1 MLLHLNNE
9 LFIKLNINPNCQ
21 IKLFLFEFST
31 LDSQKVQMNTVLIQT
46 KKVYITERVN
56 KIAAIPSA

>member
-9 LFIKLNINPNCQ
+9 LFIKLNINANCQ